1 MKIFVIGKHSIGK
14 YTTSKLLEEKGVKV
28 ARVFSN
34 RPPKLIDT
42 YTYLDKDYRYLETQD
57 IHNLFETKSCLF
69 LGSDPHGEFYV
80 GLDFMELDKNE
91 VFFLSPNQFLEL
103 DEKMI
108 REEVLVIWVD
118 ATYEYRL
125 RRYFNNQLEYN
136 FEQVEAFEEIYDGQ
150 FMESYYNKLKSTSHF
165 MDDLYFINEEP
176 NRLAAVIYSI
186 LKDPNIMDLYK
197 EEE

>member
-34 RPPKLIDT
+34 RPPGLIDT
-42 YTYLDKDYRYLETQD
+42 YIYLDKDYRYLETQD

-69 LGSDPHGEFYV
+69 LGSDSNGEFYV

-150 FMESYYNKLKSTSHF
+150 FMGSYYNKLKSTSHF
-165 MDDLYFINEEP
+165 TEDLYFINEEP
-176 NRLAAVIYSI
+176 NRLAAIVYSI
-186 LKDPNIMDLYK
+186 LKDPNIIDLYK
-197 EEE
+197 EE